1 MDIHPF
7 TNHDIARA
15 RAAQTV
21 HRVRDAQRRV
31 ESDQKPRV
39 EPEWSVFRRL
49 RRRRAA
55 AATQPR
61 AI

>member
-1 MDIHPF
+1 MDIHAF
-7 TNHDIARA
+7 TNHDIARGRAPDSMQSA
-15 RAAQTV
+15 RAAQL
-21 HRVRDAQRRV
+21 RVKKDER
-31 ESDQKPRV
+31 ESTEPRLRF
-39 EPEWSVFRRL
+39 FRRI

>member
-7 TNHDIARA
+7 TNHDIAKARVTETTHRA
-15 RAAQTV
+15 
-21 HRVRDAQRRV
+21 RDAQPRV
-31 ESDQKPRV
+31 ESDSKRPV
-39 EPEWSVFRRL
+39 EPGLRFFRRF